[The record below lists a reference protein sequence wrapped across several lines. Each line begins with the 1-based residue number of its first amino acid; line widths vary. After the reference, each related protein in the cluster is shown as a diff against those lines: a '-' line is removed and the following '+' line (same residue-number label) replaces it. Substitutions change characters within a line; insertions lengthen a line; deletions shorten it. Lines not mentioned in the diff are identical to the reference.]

1 MTTAVEEFT
10 GRVAVIIPTFNEA
23 DNIRLVTA
31 RVRSTIPVAD
41 MLIVDDNSPDG
52 TGRIADEL
60 AAADTRIQVLHRRGK
75 AGLGTAY
82 LAGFAEALDQ
92 GYDTI
97 VEIDADC
104 SHQPEELP
112 KMLAALTAA
121 DVVLGSRWVPGGKTL
136 NWPMSRRILSRGG
149 NAYTRIMLGM
159 PLRDMT
165 GGYRVYRAGA
175 LQKIG
180 LENVN
185 SVGYCFQIDLARR
198 AVLAGLTV
206 AEVPITFVERTH
218 GASKMSRA
226 IFFEALW
233 RVAQWGV
240 RSRLHR
246 YRRTCRRQV

>member
-1 MTTAVEEFT
+1 
-10 GRVAVIIPTFNEA
+10 
-23 DNIRLVTA
+23 
-31 RVRSTIPVAD
+31 
-41 MLIVDDNSPDG
+41 
-52 TGRIADEL
+52 
-60 AAADTRIQVLHRRGK
+60 
-75 AGLGTAY
+75 
-82 LAGFAEALDQ
+82 
-92 GYDTI
+92 
-97 VEIDADC
+97 
-104 SHQPEELP
+104 
-112 KMLAALTAA
+112 
-121 DVVLGSRWVPGGKTL
+121 
-136 NWPMSRRILSRGG
+136 
-149 NAYTRIMLGM
+149 
-159 PLRDMT
+159 
-165 GGYRVYRAGA
+165 VYRAGA